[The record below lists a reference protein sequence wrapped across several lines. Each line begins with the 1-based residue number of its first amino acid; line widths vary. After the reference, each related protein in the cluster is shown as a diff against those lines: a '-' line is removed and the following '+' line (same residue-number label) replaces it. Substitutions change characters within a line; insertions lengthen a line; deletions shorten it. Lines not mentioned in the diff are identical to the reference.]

1 MTTRFRP
8 AGAIP
13 ATVAVAAFSCLALTA
28 PSAAAQ
34 SLPAPVRVAL
44 ESAGHEEFAERLAD
58 RMDLRRTLDAGD
70 VEDLLGRWER
80 TAAGP
85 SGDWDWLTVA
95 RLWLRAGN
103 AGRARDALERL
114 SADGPAPGLIALER
128 ARIGFLEG
136 APDAADAY
144 WEACGVADELS
155 ALEAWRDVEMLATP
169 AEIEAWDR
177 FRRLP
182 AGQRDDC
189 GFFRRFWNERASRF
203 GVSADER
210 IALHYER
217 LRFAVR
223 HYTRRGRAQDVT
235 SAGRLN
241 ARLGREGAPRF
252 DDRGL
257 LYLRLGPPD
266 ETARTI
272 GGDCYEPN
280 VTWFYRF
287 PDENRLY
294 HLSPVGGNDNW
305 WLLANLGEIFRCP
318 VDAAGNVGWDRN
330 PMIAQS
336 PLLDRIPGGIMHD
349 IYISRASLDP
359 EYARLAHQFSSN
371 SNRSVELLQDERD
384 ETWDDGRYAVAD
396 VPERPDVKMDLGLLQ
411 EWLAFRL
418 PMPDRTR
425 MWLLLMVS
433 GEDIDDID
441 PRPDGG
447 LEVNVTALDDR
458 GHQEHVTRR
467 LAFPDPGNDVVV
479 RFPLDLVP
487 GSYEIRVVVRAG
499 PPRTPDD
506 EDRSPPSGA
515 YVASSLTVPEFD
527 ETLPRLSDV
536 AVSPDSGGA
545 WAQTSDVSLS
555 PLPIHTTNADGRL
568 WIYFEAYNLTP
579 GGRYSAQVRLEP
591 EDGGQ
596 PYDLEFSGIARPEG
610 RIVTPSGLR
619 LDLSDSS
626 PGRYR
631 LSLTV
636 RDQATGRV
644 TLPVGTDIL
653 IREP

>member
-1 MTTRFRP
+1 MYWLRP
-8 AGAIP
+8 AGAI
-13 ATVAVAAFSCLALTA
+13 ATAAVAAFCGLTLVA
-28 PSAAAQ
+28 SSAAAQ

-44 ESAGHEEFAERLAD
+44 ESAGHEDFAERLAN
-58 RMDLRRTLDAGD
+58 RMDLRRALDAGD
-70 VEDLLGRWER
+70 VEDLLNRWER

-95 RLWLRAGN
+95 RLWLRAGD
-103 AGRARDALERL
+103 AARARDALSRL
-114 SADGPAPGLIALER
+114 STDGLAPGLIALER

-169 AEIEAWDR
+169 AEVDAWDR

-182 AGQRDDC
+182 ASQRDDC
-189 GFFRRFWNERASRF
+189 GFFRHFWNERAARF
-203 GVSADER
+203 GVSTDER

-217 LRFAVR
+217 LRFAVE
-223 HYTRRGRAQDVT
+223 HYTRRGRAQDVVG
-235 SAGRLN
+235 SGKLN

-266 ETARTI
+266 ETAQMNS
-272 GGDCYEPN
+272 GECFEPN

-287 PDENRLY
+287 PDEGRLY
-294 HLSPVGGNDNW
+294 HLSPLGGTDNW

-318 VDAAGNVGWDRN
+318 VDAAGNVRRDRN
-330 PMIAQS
+330 PMVAQA
-336 PLLDRIPGGIMHD
+336 PLLDRIPGEIMAH

-359 EYARLAHQFSSN
+359 EYARMAHQFGTN
-371 SNRSVELLQDERD
+371 NRRAVELLQAERND
-384 ETWDDGRYAVAD
+384 TWADGRYAVAD
-396 VPERPDVKMDLGLLQ
+396 VPERPDVKMDIGLLQ
-411 EWLAFRL
+411 EWIAFRL
-418 PMPDRTR
+418 PVPERTR

-433 GEDIDDID
+433 GEDIENID
-441 PRPDGG
+441 PRPEDG
-447 LEVNVTALDDR
+447 LEVIITALDDR
-458 GHQEHVTRR
+458 GRQEHVTRR
-467 LAFPDPGNDVVV
+467 LPYPEPGNDVVA

-487 GSYEIRVVVRAG
+487 GSYETRIVVRAG

-515 YVASSLTVPEFD
+515 YIASTLTVPQFD

-545 WAQTSDVSLS
+545 WAQTNAVSLS
-555 PLPIHTTNADGRL
+555 PLPAHTTNADGRL

-579 GGRYSAQVRLEP
+579 GGRYTAQVRLEP

-610 RIVTPSGLR
+610 RVVTPSGLR
-619 LDLSDSS
+619 LDLSDSR

-631 LSLTV
+631 LLLTV

-644 TLPVGTDIL
+644 TLPVSTDIL